1 MKGSK
6 KNLKGRFVNILLCS
20 MKMVHPMFLLATLIL
35 TNGQEEKFSMII
47 KSFVTLS
54 MIATVDQ
61 KFADSLPKS
70 IKENA
75 KKLNE
80 LKILTLGKDNNTTKK
95 LFRMLRDTKIV
106 NNKREKVL
114 TIPHLIGN
122 LLVNLICFLLIN
134 L

>member
-1 MKGSK
+1 
-6 KNLKGRFVNILLCS
+6 

-75 KKLNE
+75 KKINE
-80 LKILTLGKDNNTTKK
+80 LKLLTLGKDNNTTKK

-106 NNKREKVL
+106 DNKREKVL
-114 TIPHLIGN
+114 TIPQLIGN

>member
-75 KKLNE
+75 KKINE
-80 LKILTLGKDNNTTKK
+80 LKLLTLGKDNNTTKK

-106 NNKREKVL
+106 DNKREKVL
-114 TIPHLIGN
+114 TIPQLIGN